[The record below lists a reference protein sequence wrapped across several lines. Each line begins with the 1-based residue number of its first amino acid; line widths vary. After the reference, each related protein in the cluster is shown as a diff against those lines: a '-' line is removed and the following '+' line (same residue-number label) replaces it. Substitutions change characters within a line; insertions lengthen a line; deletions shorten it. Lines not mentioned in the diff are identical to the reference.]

1 SGLRYEGV
9 AEPTA
14 GNSGTSASQR
24 SIAHPFLRSYV
35 ASTGRP
41 AQVPVTWAVAGPPY
55 CMVQIAS
62 RCGGAKVSCPHRVF
76 RSTAAQAPSGSGWL
90 PRPGRQVTSYVP
102 SMPSRASRTV
112 TVRRSP
118 SCAGAAGGA
127 AGSVASAAAG
137 PAARPVTV
145 RGSPACAAAAGGAAD
160 GVAGAAAETTA
171 GPAANRRS
179 AARAPGGTPGVA
191 DPPGPAD
198 PAVSADGSADG
209 AGPEAGPEAG
219 P

>member
-1 SGLRYEGV
+1 
-9 AEPTA
+9 
-14 GNSGTSASQR
+14 
-24 SIAHPFLRSYV
+24 
-35 ASTGRP
+35 TGRP

-102 SMPSRASRTV
+102 SRPSPASRTV

-118 SCAGAAGGA
+118 SCADAAGGA
-127 AGSVASAAAG
+127 ADSVASAAAE
-137 PAARPVTV
+137 T
-145 RGSPACAAAAGGAAD
+145 AAA
-160 GVAGAAAETTA
+160 
-171 GPAANRRS
+171 PAANRRS

-209 AGPEAGPEAG
+209 AGPEAGPCG
-219 P
+219 TVPWGMTCDMP